1 MIILDTN
8 VVSEVMRARPAS
20 AVLTWLAAQAS
31 LDAFTTS
38 ITRAE
43 VFFGVERRPEGGR
56 RQRLGD
62 AARIVFDRDF
72 RDRVLPFDD
81 DAAAHYAPI
90 SAARERLGRRI
101 AQFDAQIA
109 AIARLRGA
117 SLATR
122 NVVDFRDCGIDIID
136 PWSA

>member
-1 MIILDTN
+1 
-8 VVSEVMRARPAS
+8 MRAQPAP
-20 AVLTWLAAQAS
+20 AVLTWLGAQAS
-31 LDAFTTS
+31 WDLFTTS

-43 VFFGVERRPEGGR
+43 VFLGVERLPEGVR
-56 RQRLGD
+56 RRRLAD

-81 DAAAHYAPI
+81 DAAAHYASI

-101 AQFDAQIA
+101 AQLDAQIA

-122 NVVDFRDCGIDIID
+122 DVGDFRDCGIEVID